1 MTTFSILITSPP
13 FDSQSQYTAYQFCC
27 AAVDAG
33 HTIKQV
39 FFYQSAVT
47 VANELVSG
55 HSDDLN
61 MQDKWI
67 ALHQTHTIP
76 LNVCITAA
84 NRRGIIDEEDA
95 KNRGSICNLNH
106 NFSSVGLGELLS
118 LDHKS
123 DRLVQ
128 F

>member
-13 FDSQSQYTAYQFCC
+13 FDSQSQYTAYRFCL
-27 AAVDAG
+27 AAIDAG

-61 MQDKWI
+61 IQEKWVT
-67 ALHQTHTIP
+67 LHQDHAIP

-95 KNRGSICNLNH
+95 KNRGGISNLNRH
-106 NFSSVGLGELLS
+106 FSSVGLGELLS
-118 LDHKS
+118 LSDTS